1 MKIDTTVIVALVAA
15 ISAIIAPVITA
26 VINNRYQ
33 LKMRKIELYEQKR
46 IDVINSYSK
55 SLNAYLNNICGN
67 TEYEFAQHK
76 HSIFLYAPKSAWKII
91 EKINKYIDEG
101 KFDDA
106 RKLLPD
112 LMKEL
117 SPSIFCGKHICK

>member
-1 MKIDTTVIVALVAA
+1 MEINTTVIVALIAA

-26 VINNRYQ
+26 FINNRYQ
-33 LKMRKIELYEQKR
+33 LKIRKIELYEQKR

-76 HSIFLYAPKSAWKII
+76 QAIFLYAPKSTWKII
-91 EKINKYIDEG
+91 EKINKNIDER

-106 RKLLPD
+106 RNLLPD

-117 SPSIFCGKHICK
+117 SPSIFGGKHIRK

>member
-1 MKIDTTVIVALVAA
+1 MKIDVTVTVSLVAA

-26 VINNRYQ
+26 VVNNRYQ

-76 HSIFLYAPKSAWKII
+76 HSIFLYAPKASWKII
-91 EKINKYIDEG
+91 EKINNNIDEG
-101 KFDDA
+101 KLDDA
-106 RKLLPD
+106 RKLIPD

-117 SPSIFCGKHICK
+117 SPCISGGKHTRK